1 MSSNEGSTDTRKKGG
16 RPAGKIWEYF
26 EKGAQVSRGYYA
38 ATCSFCEYYWAT
50 AKPLRLKKHIAYNCQ
65 KVDSDT
71 KIKVLMLLLID
82 QEDSDEN
89 INSTSMTRR
98 KTSQTDVDED
108 NENFP
113 TSLDKEIQIS
123 KALVK
128 LFVCCNLPFSLIEH
142 PFFQEFMKVLHA
154 TYTLSTR
161 WILSNTFLAQEIARI
176 DVKVSRIIENEINL
190 TIAFDGWTN
199 SSGQSIY
206 DYCLITE
213 EHAIQVLEIKGGG
226 LKSHTKTR
234 WSTMWDC
241 VNSVARLELAFARVL
256 SIHES
261 EIKSRVKDILTDRS
275 FFKNCKI
282 IATILHPLK
291 VSVGCLESRTSTL
304 ADCYIHLVSL
314 AGAIYRLP
322 IQNIQFK
329 YYCIEKFNERWNE
342 FTDDTN
348 LLAFFLHPQYRGKGM
363 NQEKFNAICIKAG
376 QIWKDMGH
384 DQASCK
390 RIIDQIRKYKVKRAP
405 FNLSFSNSNNPL
417 VWWETI
423 QDSDELQAL
432 ALRLFAIT
440 PHSASCERSFSILG
454 WFYGQRRTNLA
465 LERVEG
471 MCKLHTYYITNAKQE
486 LSYYAID
493 ISEDQ
498 LHTQIIDSIMEIG
511 NELEEITEADFNI
524 FDEENIVDTE
534 VDQSTLYMLNITEEV
549 ELESQI
555 FDIDQEYEDDQSI
568 SQRVQAVVLSPQHDD
583 FDIEALV
590 RGIGE
595 L

>member
-1 MSSNEGSTDTRKKGG
+1 MSSNKGSTDTRKKGG

-38 ATCSFCEYYWAT
+38 ATCSFCGYYWAT
-50 AKPLRLKKHIAYNCQ
+50 AKPLRLKKHITYNCQ

-71 KIKVLMLLLID
+71 KIKVLILLLID

-123 KALVK
+123 KVLVK

-142 PFFQEFMKVLHA
+142 PFFQEFMKVLRA
-154 TYTLSTR
+154 TYTLPTR

-176 DVKVSRIIENEINL
+176 DVKVSRIIENEINF

-241 VNSVARLELAFARVL
+241 VNLVARLELAFARVL

-275 FFKNCKI
+275 FFENCKI

-291 VSVGCLESRTSTL
+291 VSVG
-304 ADCYIHLVSL
+304 
-314 AGAIYRLP
+314 
-322 IQNIQFK
+322 F
-329 YYCIEKFNERWNE
+329 
-342 FTDDTN
+342 
-348 LLAFFLHPQYRGKGM
+348 
-363 NQEKFNAICIKAG
+363 
-376 QIWKDMGH
+376 
-384 DQASCK
+384 
-390 RIIDQIRKYKVKRAP
+390 
-405 FNLSFSNSNNPL
+405 
-417 VWWETI
+417 
-423 QDSDELQAL
+423 
-432 ALRLFAIT
+432 
-440 PHSASCERSFSILG
+440 
-454 WFYGQRRTNLA
+454 
-465 LERVEG
+465 
-471 MCKLHTYYITNAKQE
+471 
-486 LSYYAID
+486 
-493 ISEDQ
+493 
-498 LHTQIIDSIMEIG
+498 
-511 NELEEITEADFNI
+511 
-524 FDEENIVDTE
+524 DTE

>member
-16 RPAGKIWEYF
+16 HPAGKIWEYF

-38 ATCSFCEYYWAT
+38 AICSFCGYYWAT

-71 KIKVLMLLLID
+71 KIKVLTLLLID

-98 KTSQTDVDED
+98 KTSQTDVDEN

-142 PFFQEFMKVLHA
+142 PFFQEFMKVLRA
-154 TYTLSTR
+154 TYILPTR

-190 TIAFDGWTN
+190 TIAFDRWTN

-241 VNSVARLELAFARVL
+241 VNSVARLELAFAKVL

-275 FFKNCKI
+275 FFENCKI

-342 FTDDTN
+342 FTNDTN
-348 LLAFFLHPQYRGKGM
+348 LLAFFLHPQYRG
-363 NQEKFNAICIKAG
+363 
-376 QIWKDMGH
+376 
-384 DQASCK
+384 
-390 RIIDQIRKYKVKRAP
+390 KVKRAP

-454 WFYGQRRTNLA
+454 WFYGQRHTNLA

>member
-38 ATCSFCEYYWAT
+38 ATCSFCGYYWAT

-71 KIKVLMLLLID
+71 KIKVLTLLLID

-142 PFFQEFMKVLHA
+142 PFFQEFMKVLRA
-154 TYTLSTR
+154 TYTLPTR

-176 DVKVSRIIENEINL
+176 DVKYFVKSHAMCQFL
-190 TIAFDGWTN
+190 KD
-199 SSGQSIY
+199 
-206 DYCLITE
+206 
-213 EHAIQVLEIKGGG
+213 AIQVLEIKGGG

-275 FFKNCKI
+275 FFENCKI

-314 AGAIYRLP
+314 A
-322 IQNIQFK
+322 
-329 YYCIEKFNERWNE
+329 EKFNERWNE

-511 NELEEITEADFNI
+511 DELEEITEADFNI